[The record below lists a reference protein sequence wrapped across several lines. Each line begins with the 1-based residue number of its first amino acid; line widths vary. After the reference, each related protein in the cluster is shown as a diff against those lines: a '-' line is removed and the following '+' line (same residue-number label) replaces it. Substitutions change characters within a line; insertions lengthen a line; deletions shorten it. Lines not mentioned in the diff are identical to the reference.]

1 MRREALILLLTGIGA
16 VALFLLNLY
25 CGAVDIP
32 VSSVT
37 EILCGSDD
45 ANASWRFIVL
55 ESRLPQ
61 AVTAMCAGSSLAVC
75 GLLMQAVFRN
85 PLADPSILG
94 ISSGAGLGVAL
105 VMLLLGGGIVVEN
118 LAVGGFVAVLIAAF
132 VGAVSV
138 TVLMLVLSRMIRSNA
153 MLLIVGVMT
162 GYLASS
168 AIMLLNYF
176 SSSDGIRSYM
186 LWGMGNFSSVS
197 PQRLPF
203 LVMLT
208 AGCLVSAW
216 MFVKPLNVLALG
228 MQYAQNLG
236 VDTRRLRNG
245 ILLITGVLTAS
256 TTAFCGPVSFVGLAV
271 PHMARMLLRTDDYMA
286 LLPGTVVI
294 GAMVALA
301 CNVACTLP
309 VDGGVLPVN
318 ALTPVIGVPVILY
331 IMLRK
336 YL

>member
-1 MRREALILLLTGIGA
+1 MYKR
-16 VALFLLNLY
+16 
-25 CGAVDIP
+25 
-32 VSSVT
+32 
-37 EILCGSDD
+37 
-45 ANASWRFIVL
+45 
-55 ESRLPQ
+55 Q
-61 AVTAMCAGSSLAVC
+61 
-75 GLLMQAVFRN
+75 Q
-85 PLADPSILG
+85 
-94 ISSGAGLGVAL
+94 
-105 VMLLLGGGIVVEN
+105 
-118 LAVGGFVAVLIAAF
+118 AF

>member
-197 PQRLPF
+197 PP
-203 LVMLT
+203 T
-208 AGCLVSAW
+208 AAFPCDVDSR
-216 MFVKPLNVLALG
+216 VP
-228 MQYAQNLG
+228 G
-236 VDTRRLRNG
+236 VCMDVCQTVECAGTWN
-245 ILLITGVLTAS
+245 
-256 TTAFCGPVSFVGLAV
+256 AV
-271 PHMARMLLRTDDYMA
+271 CPESRS
-286 LLPGTVVI
+286 
-294 GAMVALA
+294 
-301 CNVACTLP
+301 
-309 VDGGVLPVN
+309 
-318 ALTPVIGVPVILY
+318 
-331 IMLRK
+331 
-336 YL
+336 